1 MLIAL
6 FASYNASMEDVIDK
20 IYENYNRD
28 YDKLSEDIYILNEE
42 LMKSQQFIIDK
53 GLEREYIDYVK

>member
-1 MLIAL
+1 MRIIIET
-6 FASYNASMEDVIDK
+6 MI
-20 IYENYNRD
+20 NYQRT
-28 YDKLSEDIYILNEE
+28 YILNEE

>member
-1 MLIAL
+1 
-6 FASYNASMEDVIDK
+6 MEDVIDK